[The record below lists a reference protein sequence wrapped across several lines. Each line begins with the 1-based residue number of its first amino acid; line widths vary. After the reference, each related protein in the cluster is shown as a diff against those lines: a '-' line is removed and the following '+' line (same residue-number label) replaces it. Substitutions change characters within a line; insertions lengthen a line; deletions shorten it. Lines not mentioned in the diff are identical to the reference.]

1 MTKKILAIILALL
14 MIVPMLASCG
24 DEEKSDRKDREEREE
39 REDTETTAETDLTD
53 GNVTEES
60 TSAETE
66 DSEPEAVGEIK
77 EIMDYVDSLSL
88 KYDFS
93 GKTFTLLGNESQVPE
108 TLEETGDLVN
118 DSLYYR
124 HRDIEEKFGIDLQN
138 VVPEAVDGDVYNGT
152 VRAVLTDVLAG
163 TGAYDAGYGT
173 APATCQ
179 PLFTNGALAD
189 VSTLRGI
196 DLSREWWTKSFS
208 DTYSIGGKHYFLN
221 GPITTTYY
229 TDTHAVLF
237 NRELAEDYG
246 ISDLYSTVQNGE
258 WTFDK
263 LFTLAANVPTNENG
277 AGVYR
282 YATPNGIAV
291 LYANG
296 YPVTQLDSKGL
307 PYVPASL
314 PKEISDIADKFS
326 AVFAD
331 DAQTVHV
338 KNVLN
343 ITDPEIFKDKY
354 GYEDTDEMFAEYKI
368 LFKFTT
374 TDKVAELRKKDVSF
388 GILPM
393 PKGTSSQDNYVSYAD
408 PWLAFNVFVPK
419 TTKDAT
425 VTGVILEAMAALG
438 RIYLKNPYYDN
449 LLMSRS
455 TYDYDSL
462 EMLDIIFETKV
473 YDLVGVLEDTS
484 HSDFT
489 RILRASI
496 QESSDDLASRYTM
509 QARIYNRK
517 IQSILKTILD

>member
-1 MTKKILAIILALL
+1 MTKKILALLLAVFML
-14 MIVPMLASCG
+14 VPMLAACG

-39 REDTETTAETDLTD
+39 REDTETTADTDLTD
-53 GNVTEES
+53 GNGTEES

-66 DSEPEAVGEIK
+66 ESEPEVLGEIK
-77 EIMDYVDSLSL
+77 EIMDYVTSLSL
-88 KYDFS
+88 NNDFS
-93 GKTFTLLGNESQVPE
+93 GKTFTIIGNSSQVPE
-108 TLEETGDLVN
+108 ILEETGDLVN

-196 DLSREWWTKSFS
+196 DLGGEWWTKSFS

-282 YATPNGIAV
+282 YAAPNGISI

-296 YPVTQLDSKGL
+296 YAVTQKDSKGL
-307 PYVPASL
+307 PYAPSTL
-314 PKEISDIADKFS
+314 PEELSDIADKFS

-331 DAQTVHV
+331 DAQTLHT
-338 KNVLN
+338 KGL
-343 ITDPEIFKDKY
+343 ITGTLEDFETKY
-354 GYEDTDEMFAEYKI
+354 GYDNAGEMFANGEV
-368 LFKFTT
+368 LFYFTT
-374 TDKVAELRKKDVSF
+374 TDSAADLRAEDVEF

-438 RIYLKNPYYDN
+438 RIYLKNAYYDS
-449 LLMSRS
+449 LLRGRS
-455 TYDYDSL
+455 TYDNEAR

-496 QESSDDLASRYTM
+496 QESSDGLASMYRLQT
-509 QARIYNRK
+509 RIYNNK
-517 IQSILKTILD
+517 IQSLLKTILD